1 MSEDYY
7 YETTPY
13 GVEKR
18 GRMWAVRQCW
28 WGKDISLH
36 KSEAEAEAACVEE
49 ARRRGC
55 LTRHRVRA
63 VKKAS
68 KRKATK

>member
-1 MSEDYY
+1 MAKTKKAAKQAKPVEYA

-18 GRMWAVRQCW
+18 GRKFVVVQSW
-28 WGKDISLH
+28 WGKDISTH
-36 KSEAEAEAACVEE
+36 KTQEEADTACIEE

-55 LTRHRVRA
+55 LRRFKV
-63 VKKAS
+63 
-68 KRKATK
+68 